1 MDLLTLAGVLLGGAA
16 IVFGFALEGGHFSML
31 FQFEAL
37 IIVLGGTLGAVMIQ
51 NTWARF
57 FDAVKQLRLA
67 FVRAREVDRKN
78 LSDLLEWGDRAK
90 LDGLLAFESMDVS
103 GIHPFARRGLELL
116 ANGVSTAVL
125 EDALQRELDAYERS
139 RLAAARVWQQAGGY
153 APTFGILGSVLG
165 LVQVTSHMLEPAQLG
180 PGIAVA
186 FIATLY
192 GLAFA
197 NLVFLPLYGKLRAQ
211 LAVKRQ
217 EHEVGER
224 QPVQRRDER
233 NRDARP
239 ELRRF
244 EHMARHLHEPE
255 HRPENAERR
264 RIAAR
269 LLPHARSGEAAA
281 FVGIEFAL
289 QRVFEHGGR
298 YAVRQQ
304 FEPAARERMDAA
316 HVHRFECKQPV
327 ELRAVAPFEQVGQV
341 LAIDLARTDEREP
354 QLLHRVKEARP
365 RVLDHHRAERAAE
378 HNDERLELEQHRE
391 MPAFQRETEHD
402 RRTAQQHTGQG
413 QQVHARLLVMRP
425 KPMRQARCPPPA
437 PLPRERHPA
446 RAARYP
452 RSRPDRA

>member
-1 MDLLTLAGVLLGGAA
+1 MDLLTLAGVVLGGAA

-37 IIVLGGTLGAVMIQ
+37 VIVLGGTLGAVMIQ

-165 LVQVTSHMLEPAQLG
+165 LVQVTSHILEPAQLG

-211 LAVKRQ
+211 I
-217 EHEVGER
+217 
-224 QPVQRRDER
+224 DS
-233 NRDARP
+233 
-239 ELRRF
+239 ELRFRKLYLDGLLAISRK
-244 EHMARHLHEPE
+244 ESPHTIE
-255 HRPENAERR
+255 
-264 RIAAR
+264 AR
-269 LLPHARSGEAAA
+269 LTGD
-281 FVGIEFAL
+281 
-289 QRVFEHGGR
+289 
-298 YAVRQQ
+298 VR
-304 FEPAARERMDAA
+304 
-316 HVHRFECKQPV
+316 
-327 ELRAVAPFEQVGQV
+327 G
-341 LAIDLARTDEREP
+341 
-354 QLLHRVKEARP
+354 
-365 RVLDHHRAERAAE
+365 RAAE
-378 HNDERLELEQHRE
+378 SL
-391 MPAFQRETEHD
+391 A
-402 RRTAQQHTGQG
+402 
-413 QQVHARLLVMRP
+413 
-425 KPMRQARCPPPA
+425 
-437 PLPRERHPA
+437 
-446 RAARYP
+446 
-452 RSRPDRA
+452 

>member
-1 MDLLTLAGVLLGGAA
+1 MDLLTLVGVVLGGAA

-37 IIVLGGTLGAVMIQ
+37 VIVLGGTLGAVMIQ

-90 LDGLLAFESMDVS
+90 LDGLLVFESMDVS

-139 RLAAARVWQQAGGY
+139 RLAAVRVWQQAGGY

-165 LVQVTSHMLEPAQLG
+165 LVQVTSHILEPAQLG

-211 LAVKRQ
+211 IDS
-217 EHEVGER
+217 EM
-224 QPVQRRDER
+224 
-233 NRDARP
+233 
-239 ELRRF
+239 RF
-244 EHMARHLHEPE
+244 RKLY
-255 HRPENAERR
+255 
-264 RIAAR
+264 
-269 LLPHARSGEAAA
+269 LDGL
-281 FVGIEFAL
+281 
-289 QRVFEHGGR
+289 
-298 YAVRQQ
+298 
-304 FEPAARERMDAA
+304 
-316 HVHRFECKQPV
+316 
-327 ELRAVAPFEQVGQV
+327 
-341 LAIDLARTDEREP
+341 LAISR
-354 QLLHRVKEARP
+354 KESPHTIETRLTGDV
-365 RVLDHHRAERAAE
+365 RGRAAE
-378 HNDERLELEQHRE
+378 SL
-391 MPAFQRETEHD
+391 A
-402 RRTAQQHTGQG
+402 
-413 QQVHARLLVMRP
+413 
-425 KPMRQARCPPPA
+425 
-437 PLPRERHPA
+437 
-446 RAARYP
+446 
-452 RSRPDRA
+452 

>member
-37 IIVLGGTLGAVMIQ
+37 VIVLGGTLGAVMIQ

-67 FVRAREVDRKN
+67 FVRAQEVDRKH
-78 LSDLLEWGDRAK
+78 LTDVLEWGDRAK

-125 EDALQRELDAYERS
+125 EDALHRELDAYERS

-165 LVQVTSHMLEPAQLG
+165 LVQVTSHILEPAQLG

-211 LAVKRQ
+211 I
-217 EHEVGER
+217 
-224 QPVQRRDER
+224 DS
-233 NRDARP
+233 
-239 ELRRF
+239 ELRFRK
-244 EHMARHLHEPE
+244 LY
-255 HRPENAERR
+255 
-264 RIAAR
+264 
-269 LLPHARSGEAAA
+269 LDGL
-281 FVGIEFAL
+281 
-289 QRVFEHGGR
+289 
-298 YAVRQQ
+298 
-304 FEPAARERMDAA
+304 
-316 HVHRFECKQPV
+316 
-327 ELRAVAPFEQVGQV
+327 
-341 LAIDLARTDEREP
+341 LAISRRESP
-354 QLLHRVKEARP
+354 HTIETRLTGDVRG
-365 RVLDHHRAERAAE
+365 RAAE
-378 HNDERLELEQHRE
+378 SL
-391 MPAFQRETEHD
+391 A
-402 RRTAQQHTGQG
+402 
-413 QQVHARLLVMRP
+413 
-425 KPMRQARCPPPA
+425 
-437 PLPRERHPA
+437 
-446 RAARYP
+446 
-452 RSRPDRA
+452 

>member
-37 IIVLGGTLGAVMIQ
+37 VIVLGGTLGAVMIQ

-67 FVRAREVDRKN
+67 FVRAQEVDRKH
-78 LSDLLEWGDRAK
+78 LTDLLEWGDRAK

-125 EDALQRELDAYERS
+125 EDALHRELDAYERS

-211 LAVKRQ
+211 I
-217 EHEVGER
+217 
-224 QPVQRRDER
+224 DS
-233 NRDARP
+233 
-239 ELRRF
+239 ELRFRK
-244 EHMARHLHEPE
+244 LY
-255 HRPENAERR
+255 
-264 RIAAR
+264 
-269 LLPHARSGEAAA
+269 LDGL
-281 FVGIEFAL
+281 
-289 QRVFEHGGR
+289 
-298 YAVRQQ
+298 
-304 FEPAARERMDAA
+304 
-316 HVHRFECKQPV
+316 
-327 ELRAVAPFEQVGQV
+327 
-341 LAIDLARTDEREP
+341 LAISR
-354 QLLHRVKEARP
+354 KESPHTIETRLTGDV
-365 RVLDHHRAERAAE
+365 RGRAAE
-378 HNDERLELEQHRE
+378 SL
-391 MPAFQRETEHD
+391 A
-402 RRTAQQHTGQG
+402 
-413 QQVHARLLVMRP
+413 
-425 KPMRQARCPPPA
+425 
-437 PLPRERHPA
+437 
-446 RAARYP
+446 
-452 RSRPDRA
+452 